1 MKHCKTFIITAILT
15 LFSIVNLSFA
25 QSTVQ
30 DTAYN
35 HSSDVVFPEM
45 TPQLVDNLDL
55 LGRVW
60 GFLKYHH
67 PTISKG
73 TYNWDEEL
81 FKMLPG
87 YLKVTDNKQRDA
99 YLAKWILRFGKIP
112 VNKNSRSNK
121 SGS

>member
-1 MKHCKTFIITAILT
+1 MKQFRNLIITAILT

-35 HSSDVVFPEM
+35 HSSEVFFPEM

-67 PTISKG
+67 PVISKG
-73 TYNWDEEL
+73 AYNWDEEL

-87 YLKVTDNKQRDA
+87 YLQVSDNKQRDA
-99 YLAKWILRFGKIP
+99 YLD
-112 VNKNSRSNK
+112 
-121 SGS
+121 

>member
-1 MKHCKTFIITAILT
+1 MKQFRNLIITAILI

-35 HSSDVVFPEM
+35 HSSEVFFPEM

-67 PTISKG
+67 PVISKG
-73 TYNWDEEL
+73 AYNWDEEL
-81 FKMLPG
+81 FKMLP
-87 YLKVTDNKQRDA
+87 YVVTIIVLIITSMRKKREHQPPQSLGLNHFREE
-99 YLAKWILRFGKIP
+99 R
-112 VNKNSRSNK
+112 
-121 SGS
+121 